1 MAAKIERG
9 SLPQE
14 SNTNT
19 MNSQLQK
26 IIESLQGK
34 AAVDAVLLTG
44 SSGQKSLPYSDI
56 DLVIILTENTPNIKA
71 LYTWLDG
78 TFADIFF
85 FDARDIKKLLDS
97 ASVPANDAALL
108 ASLYV
113 WTKKGTIQF
122 DKSGHLTKLQAKDL
136 RLEVPA
142 EQQAEAWQAMNYN
155 YEANTRYYKS
165 GDPLYQTALE
175 LRLLYSVSQ
184 LMTAYFMFRGLPW
197 EGEKL
202 ALAYLQEHEPALY
215 REFLQ
220 LVKSVNMDEK
230 FAHYCAMVALVV
242 TPDFPLW
249 TRQEILPQPK
259 GRSAMKQE
267 AELTAFWKSLI
278 S

>member
-1 MAAKIERG
+1 MKSE
-9 SLPQE
+9 
-14 SNTNT
+14 
-19 MNSQLQK
+19 LQK
-26 IIESLQGK
+26 IIETLRTK

-44 SSGQKSLPYSDI
+44 SSAQKSLPHSDI
-56 DLVIILTENTPNIKA
+56 DLVIILAENTVNIKA

-85 FDARDIKKLLDS
+85 FEARDIDALLDS
-97 ASVPANDAALL
+97 ARVPANDTALL

-122 DKSGHLTKLQAKDL
+122 DKSGTLTKLQAKNL

-142 EQQAEAWQAMNYN
+142 EQQADAWQGMNYN
-155 YEANTRYYKS
+155 YEANTRYYNS
-165 GDPLYQTALE
+165 GDPLYRAALE
-175 LRLLYSVSQ
+175 LRLLYSISQ

-202 ALAYLQEHEPALY
+202 ALAYLLEHEPGLY
-215 REFLQ
+215 QEFLQ
-220 LVKSVNMDEK
+220 FVKSGDLDEK
-230 FAHYCAMVALVV
+230 FAHYRAMVALAV

-259 GRSAMKQE
+259 GRSAMRQE
-267 AELTAFWKSLI
+267 AELTAFWKNLVS
-278 S
+278 

>member
-1 MAAKIERG
+1 
-9 SLPQE
+9 
-14 SNTNT
+14 
-19 MNSQLQK
+19 MNNQLQK
-26 IIESLQGK
+26 IIETLRTK

-44 SSGQKSLPYSDI
+44 SSGRKSLPYSDI
-56 DLVIILTENTPNIKA
+56 DLVIILTENTPSIKA

-85 FDARDIKKLLDS
+85 FDARDIETLLGA
-97 ASVPANDAALL
+97 ASVPANDAALR

-113 WTKKGTIQF
+113 WTTKGKIQF
-122 DKSGHLTKLQAKDL
+122 DKSGQLTKLQAKDL

-142 EQQAEAWQAMNYN
+142 GQQAEAWQGMNYN

-165 GDPLYQTALE
+165 GDPLYQSALE

-202 ALAYLQEHEPALY
+202 ALAYLLEHEPGLY

-220 LVKSVNMDEK
+220 FVKSGNLDEK
-230 FAHYCAMVALVV
+230 FAHYRAMFALAV

-259 GRSAMKQE
+259 GRPAMRQE
-267 AELTAFWKSLI
+267 AELTAFWNDLVA
-278 S
+278 